1 VGRVGAVELARRA
14 ARLSVLVAPLAAGW
28 VRQRRQLPTC
38 WRGGVDLAGVAVGR
52 LVAVVEGEVDR
63 LYLAA
68 FAAARARVGVA
79 SSRPGRDV
87 PAVVDYPAAALAVAD
102 ELTAAPGWWGRRAR
116 LHRRLAAD
124 LRSTV
129 GLCRRM
135 IVAGSGEAPSEVV
148 ASIVSQWDEMARRW
162 EPVAEGVVEA
172 YRLPPEPGGTMVFH
186 DGNRVVVNTGA
197 GDDRVSVASDPAAGG
212 WRVVVNGQ
220 LLRFPA
226 GTDITVRTGPGDDH
240 VTVSATVGVTVLG
253 GAGDDELYG
262 GDGDDRLYGG
272 PGDDYLDGRGGDDVL
287 SGGPGDDVVYG
298 GAGADI
304 IHGGA
309 GADYLDG
316 GDGPDLLDGGGGPDI
331 VSGGAGDDVLDGGG
345 GDDRLYP
352 GPGHDWV
359 DGAAGADIAYL
370 TPGDRHTAVEHT
382 VAVEPTEPP
391 ATIRIIGDKGF
402 VDRVRAD
409 LQLFATS
416 PVGQRMLAALGLA
429 NASGPASD
437 QPARTTGTDRRD
449 ALVILED
456 TASSASMTT
465 LELPDGHRLSVF
477 TVTYHPARGV
487 SADHSPPIIGLFHE
501 LAHVYDFTHHAAT
514 GEHNDPHDPD
524 RITGPDGT
532 LIGTPNDERTAVGLP
547 IDHDGDPATPHQ
559 IDPNHPFELTENAL
573 RHEMGLPRRHR
584 YGQ

>member
-1 VGRVGAVELARRA
+1 M
-14 ARLSVLVAPLAAGW
+14 
-28 VRQRRQLPTC
+28 
-38 WRGGVDLAGVAVGR
+38 AVGR
-52 LVAVVEGEVDR
+52 LVTVVEGEVDR

-68 FAAARARVGVA
+68 FAAARVGVGVGVA

-87 PAVVDYPAAALAVAD
+87 PGVVDYRAAALAVAD
-102 ELTAAPGWWGRRAR
+102 ELTAASGWWGRRAR

-129 GLCRRM
+129 LLCRRM
-135 IVAGSGEAPSEVV
+135 IEAGSGEVAPEVV
-148 ASIVSQWDEMARRW
+148 ASIVSQWDELARRW
-162 EPVAEGVVEA
+162 EPVAEGVLEP
-172 YRLPPEPGGTMVFH
+172 YRLPAEPGGTMVFR
-186 DGNRVVVNTGA
+186 DGNRVVVNTGV
-197 GDDRVSVASDPAAGG
+197 GDDRVSVESDPAVGE

-220 LLRFPA
+220 ILRFPA

-253 GAGDDELYG
+253 GGGNDEVYG

-272 PGDDYLDGRGGDDVL
+272 PGDDYLDGRGADDVL
-287 SGGPGDDVVYG
+287 SGGPGDDVMYG
-298 GAGADI
+298 AAGADV
-304 IHGGA
+304 IHGGP
-309 GADYLDG
+309 GRDYLDG

-345 GDDRLYP
+345 GDERLYP
-352 GPGHDWV
+352 GPGRNRV
-359 DGAAGADIAYL
+359 DGGAGTDVAFL
-370 TPGDRHTAVEHT
+370 TPDDRHTAVEQVVT
-382 VAVEPTEPP
+382 VEPVKPP
-391 ATIRIIGDKGF
+391 AAIRIIGGAGF

-429 NASGPASD
+429 DVPAHASD
-437 QPARTTGTDRRD
+437 QPAGTTRTDGRG
-449 ALVILED
+449 ALVIIED

-465 LELPDGHRLSVF
+465 LELPDRRRLSVF
-477 TVTYHPARGV
+477 TVTYRPAHGV

-501 LAHVYDFTHHAAT
+501 LAHIYDFTHHAAT
-514 GEHNDPHDPD
+514 GEHHDPHDPD
-524 RITGPDGT
+524 RVTGPDGI
-532 LIGTPNDERTAVGLP
+532 LIDTPNDERTAVGLP

-559 IDPNHPFELTENAL
+559 IDPNHPFELSENAL
-573 RHEMGLPRRHR
+573 RDEMGLPRRQR